1 MTTHALKY
9 LEIYIE
15 VLILVFDTQ
24 DVWSSNPQSP
34 VKPGTSWHPKYILK
48 WICEHMVFNQLWSI
62 NYEKQ

>member
-24 DVWSSNPQSP
+24 MFDQVTPNPQ
-34 VKPGTSWHPKYILK
+34 L
-48 WICEHMVFNQLWSI
+48 NQVLVDIPSI
-62 NYEKQ
+62 Y